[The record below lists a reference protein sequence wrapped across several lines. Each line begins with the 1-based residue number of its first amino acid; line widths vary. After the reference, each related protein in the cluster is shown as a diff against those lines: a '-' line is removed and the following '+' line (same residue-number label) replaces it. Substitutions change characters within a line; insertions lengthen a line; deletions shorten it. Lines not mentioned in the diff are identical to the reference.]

1 MSCINLA
8 TSKAVAIDVGANA
21 GYWSLPLS
29 IKFDKTLCI
38 EADPEM
44 ILKLKRNISLNPVQK
59 ERIEI
64 IWGAATD
71 FNGAIDLN
79 IRRSIDGDSRLNAGL
94 NSILLK
100 DLSDSSVNVPAMTID
115 HLCRELP
122 DKVGLI
128 KIDVEGAESLVLAGA
143 LITNSQPLIVWEAT
157 VSLDSRLGT
166 ENVKTSLNFLSSLGY
181 SHIAVAESLPLCRVK
196 NFEEIHS
203 LGQDVDVLS
212 YPNHRESENLIT
224 ELLNFRIP

>member
-1 MSCINLA
+1 
-8 TSKAVAIDVGANA
+8 
-21 GYWSLPLS
+21 
-29 IKFDKTLCI
+29 
-38 EADPEM
+38 M
-44 ILKLKRNISLNPVQK
+44 ILKLKRNISLNPVLK

-79 IRRSIDGDSRLNAGL
+79 IRRSIDGDSRLNTGL

-143 LITNSQPLIVWEAT
+143 LRTITNSQPLIVWEAT

-166 ENVKTSLNFLSSLGY
+166 ENVKTSLNFLSSLGS

-196 NFEEIHS
+196 NFEEINS